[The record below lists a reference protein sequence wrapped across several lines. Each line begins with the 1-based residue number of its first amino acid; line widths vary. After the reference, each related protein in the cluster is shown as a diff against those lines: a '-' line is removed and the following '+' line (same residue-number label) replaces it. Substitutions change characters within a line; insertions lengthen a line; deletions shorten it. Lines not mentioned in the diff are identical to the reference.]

1 MGMVARMGI
10 LMDDVQKLHKLNAW
24 LSPAFPVGAYAYSH
38 GLETVVSSGEIA
50 NVQTLSDWLS
60 DVLLHGSG
68 RNDAI
73 LLRHAYNAATLTDL
87 EAIADLACA
96 LAPSAERHLETTSQ
110 GRAFVTANNGIWG
123 EDTPDMP
130 YPVAIGAAARSH
142 EIDLDMTL
150 NLFLHAFVANIIS
163 AGVRFIPLGQT
174 EGQKLLK
181 GFYEPIAD
189 LAERT
194 AELTLE
200 DLGGMTFRADM
211 ASMKHETL
219 RTRIF
224 RS

>member
-1 MGMVARMGI
+1 MGKGVRMGI
-10 LMDDVQKLHKLNAW
+10 PMDDVQKLHKLNAW

-38 GLETVVSSGEIA
+38 GLESVVSSGEITNA
-50 NVQTLSDWLS
+50 QTLSNWLS
-60 DVLLHGSG
+60 DILLHGSG

-73 LLRHAYNAATLTDL
+73 LLRHAYHAATPADL
-87 EAIADLACA
+87 KAIADLACA
-96 LAPSAERHLETTSQ
+96 LAPSAERHLETTAQ

-123 EDTPDMP
+123 EETPEMP
-130 YPVAIGAAARSH
+130 YPVAIGAAAGSH
-142 EIDLDMTL
+142 EINLDMTL

-181 GFYEPIAD
+181 GFYAPIED
-189 LAERT
+189 LVKRT
-194 AELTLE
+194 VELTLD